1 MEPRETSISLWSRRV
16 MEACWLLALMLIP
29 VYFSLL
35 SDRHFEPDKAVT
47 LRALVLVLGAAWIV
61 NLLERGQVQRAWP
74 RWRDWRN
81 APLVVPTLVYAGVF
95 LLTTVTSIL
104 AFTSF
109 FGGYNRLQGTYTN
122 LSYILIF
129 GAIVAHLRRR
139 EQLDRLITV
148 IVATTLPVLAYGFVQ
163 YRAIDPLPWAGD
175 TAARVASTMGN
186 SIFVAAYLIIV
197 LPFMLYRLTMSMIS
211 ARRPDPAPSA
221 SANAGGVPA
230 LPIDLAW
237 MLAMGLLV
245 VGQLATLYG
254 VLKLG
259 AILQAPLIGFGH
271 WWIFPG
277 AVIVTGSTLTL
288 FSYRTMSGSRTDW
301 RVYLPGGLVVLFM
314 LAITLGG
321 YLTAPACPDQVRTCY
336 NMEMSTISRAIN
348 FRSWLLLG
356 MGAYFL
362 FYLAALLLPRRAS
375 PNPSRPMSVIA
386 ALAYSLLVLVTVLI
400 IFFTQ
405 SRGPQIGMFVSIFT
419 FITLLLLQGL
429 RTTSAKRI
437 FGGLIGVWLL
447 LTVAGAGF
455 LVVLNTDTTSFSGLR
470 QNRYIARLGNLLE
483 TDGGTGIVRVLI
495 WRGDDKTRGAVGL
508 ITSDPFRTL
517 VGWGPETMFV
527 AYNQFYPPRLANY
540 ESRGASPDRSHQ
552 AMLDELVTKGALGL
566 FSHLFL
572 FGSFAILMLR
582 LLRVPRVINLVITG
596 LFMLSIA
603 AFFTVFLESNELGL
617 IALVA
622 GLAAVSLAAW
632 LGYAR
637 PLEKNLDFSWQV
649 LIIACIS
656 AVVANFVENIFGI
669 PIVSSLLYTWTVMG
683 IGVVAGMF
691 AGAYVLGREA
701 VVDEAPVVVEAA
713 PIAGGTRRSRGTGGS
728 RPSSGRAVRGRAN
741 AAAPARAI
749 YAVVGLIALAGVW
762 FFNLDN
768 IYADMRFLQA
778 KQWIEQGNSF
788 DTHILGY
795 AALREAIDSAPNED
809 LYYLMYGRALM
820 SLATDVSQLQND
832 QLQKEPS
839 QALAEITNRQPDPN
853 ATLDQLPEAAYDPGS
868 IRTVAQEFASN
879 YGPLQILDF
888 ARLALQEAQRL
899 NPGNKDHPANLGR
912 LHASWF
918 RNIERVDPASAQG
931 HLDDAITSYE
941 AATKIAPQDVELAG
955 QWAMLYLYKQDY
967 ARAVAEMERL
977 VELDPIYA
985 PNFARLGEA
994 KRRQQD
1000 LSGAA
1005 AAFAKAL
1012 ALDPR
1017 VLTNALLDVAELPSE
1032 RSQRYADTL
1041 AAMQSDPALLDT
1053 FLSGYAEAVAKRPQ
1067 DVSYRQ
1073 VYTQILSDT
1082 GRFQQGLA
1090 QAQAALALVQQPE
1103 QSKLRETFERF
1114 VAYFEARLNS

>member
-16 MEACWLLALMLIP
+16 MEACWLLALLLIP
-29 VYFSLL
+29 IYFSLL
-35 SDRHFEPDKAVT
+35 SDRHFEPDKAVA
-47 LRALVLVLGAAWIV
+47 LRALVLVLGAAWII

-81 APLVVPTLVYAGVF
+81 APLVVPALVYAAVF
-95 LLTTVTSIL
+95 LLTTLTSIL

-122 LSYILIF
+122 LSYMLVF

-148 IVATTLPVLAYGFVQ
+148 IIATALPVLAYGFVQ
-163 YRAIDPLPWAGD
+163 FRAIDPLPWAGD

-197 LPFMLYRLTMSMIS
+197 LPFVLYRLTMSIIS
-211 ARRPDPAPSA
+211 ARRAAPVSA
-221 SANAGGVPA
+221 SNAGGMPA

-259 AILQAPLIGFGH
+259 ALLQAPLIGFGH

-301 RVYLPGGLVVLFM
+301 RVYLPGALVVLFM
-314 LAITLGG
+314 LSLTLGG
-321 YLTAPACPDQVRTCY
+321 YLTAPDCPDSTRTCY
-336 NMEMSTISRAIN
+336 NVEMSTASRATN

-362 FYLAALLLPRRAS
+362 FYLAALLLPRRSS
-375 PNPSRPMSVIA
+375 PVPSRLMNVLA
-386 ALAYSLLVLVTVLI
+386 ALAYGLVTIAMVLI

-419 FITLLLLQGL
+419 FITLLLLQGF
-429 RTTSAKRI
+429 RTTSAKRV
-437 FGGLIGVWLL
+437 FGALLGVWIVVTL
-447 LTVAGAGF
+447 AGAGF
-455 LVVLNTDTTSFSGLR
+455 LITLNTNPASFSGLR
-470 QNRYIARLGNLLE
+470 ENRYIARLGNLLE
-483 TDGGTGIVRVLI
+483 TEGGTGIVRVLI
-495 WRGDDKTRGAVGL
+495 WRGDEKTRGAVGL
-508 ITSDPFRTL
+508 ITSNPLRTV

-596 LFMLSIA
+596 IFMLSIA
-603 AFFTVFLESNELGL
+603 AFFTVFLESGELGL

-622 GLAAVSLAAW
+622 GLAAVLLAAW

-637 PLEKNLDFSWQV
+637 PLEQNIEFGWQV
-649 LIIACIS
+649 LIIACIA

-691 AGAYVLGREA
+691 AGAYALGRETQVADVA
-701 VVDEAPVVVEAA
+701 VVEEAA
-713 PIAGGTRRSRGTGGS
+713 PIAGGTRRSRGAGGNRPTG
-728 RPSSGRAVRGRAN
+728 GRAVRGRSN
-741 AAAPARAI
+741 AGAAPARAI
-749 YAVVGLIALAGVW
+749 YAIIGLIALAGVW

-820 SLATDVSQLQND
+820 SLATDVSQIQNE

-839 QALAEITNRQPDPN
+839 QQLAQLTNRQPDPN
-853 ATLDQLPEAAYDPGS
+853 ASLDQLPPANYDPDS
-868 IRTVAQEFASN
+868 IREVAQKFASS

-888 ARLALQEAQRL
+888 ARLALQEAQTL

-918 RNIERVDPASAQG
+918 RNIERVDAASAQS
-931 HLDDAITSYE
+931 HLDDAIKSYE
-941 AATKIAPQDVELAG
+941 AAHKIAPQDVELAG
-955 QWAMLYLYKQDY
+955 QWVMLYLYKQDY
-967 ARAVAEMERL
+967 DRAVTEMERIAD
-977 VELDPIYA
+977 LDPIYA
-985 PNFARLGEA
+985 PSFARLGEA
-994 KRRQQD
+994 KRRQGD
-1000 LSGAA
+1000 LPGAA
-1005 AAFAKAL
+1005 AAFSEAV

-1017 VLTNALLDVAELPSE
+1017 VLTNSLLDVAELPSE
-1032 RSQRYADTL
+1032 RSQRYQDTL

-1053 FLSGYAEAVAKRPQ
+1053 FLDGYARAIARRPQ

-1090 QAQAALALVQQPE
+1090 QATEALALVQQPE
-1103 QSKLRETFERF
+1103 QSTLRETFERF
-1114 VAYFEARLNS
+1114 VAYFESRLNS